1 MPLSSAEL
9 DMLRQYDTP
18 TVSNVIELFQ
28 VRPWTEGYMDK
39 RIKARF
45 PEMPPMVGYASTA
58 TFRCGSPKGPDSYG
72 SLEKHVEAFKEL
84 PGPAVVVFEDLDQP
98 VVGATFGEIMC
109 ASYKAFGAQGLITSG
124 AGRDL
129 AQVRA
134 LNFPVFTNEIL
145 CSHGYSQIPSIHVT
159 VNVGGLAIRPGDLL
173 HGDLNGV
180 VLVPDAIASEVAHAC
195 ESFVKAEAVILDYLK
210 GEEITPKGL
219 SEAQAECRRL
229 LDKIA
234 AEK

>member
-9 DMLRQYDTP
+9 DILRQYDTP

-45 PEMPPMVGYASTA
+45 PEMAPMVGYASTA
-58 TFRCGSPKGPDSYG
+58 TFRCATPKGPESYG
-72 SLEKHVEAFKEL
+72 SLEKQVEAFEGL
-84 PGPAVVVFEDLDQP
+84 PGPPVVVFEDLDEP

-109 ASYKAFGAQGLITSG
+109 TSYKAFGAQGLITSG

-129 AQVRA
+129 DQVRT

-145 CSHGYSQIPSIHVT
+145 CSHGYSQIPSIHVP
-159 VNVGGLAIRPGDLL
+159 VNVGGLIIKPGALL

-180 VLVPDAIASEVAHAC
+180 VLIPDAIAREVAHAC
-195 ESFVKAEAVILDYLK
+195 ESFVKAEALILDYLK

-219 SEAQAECRRL
+219 HEAQMECRRL
-229 LDKIA
+229 LGQIA
-234 AEK
+234 GKK

>member
-9 DMLRQYDTP
+9 DILRQHDTP

-58 TFRCGSPKGPDSYG
+58 TFRCATPKGPDSYG
-72 SLEKHVEAFKEL
+72 SLDKHVEAFKEL
-84 PGPAVVVFEDLDQP
+84 PGPAVVVFEDLDEP

-109 ASYKAFGAQGLITSG
+109 SAYKAFGAQGLITSG

-129 AQVRA
+129 DQVRA
-134 LNFPVFTNEIL
+134 LNFPVFTNEII
-145 CSHGYSQIPSIHVT
+145 CSHGYSQIPSIHVP
-159 VNVGGLAIRPGDLL
+159 VNVGGLTVKPGALL

-180 VLVPDAIASEVAHAC
+180 VLIPDAIAREVALAC
-195 ESFVKAEAVILDYLK
+195 ELFVNAEAVVLDYLK

-219 SEAQAECRRL
+219 SEAQKECRRL

-234 AEK
+234 GKK